1 MLGGLNQLIKS
12 FFRRVVFS
20 SQGFPIVLSLSIL
33 GVLLVLFRMKGI
45 EQDYEINKVKDQ
57 KTSLVFRNKE
67 LKAQKAS
74 QLSVKSLRQMAEMY
88 NLKRPKQDQII
99 IIP

>member
-1 MLGGLNQLIKS
+1 MFRGLKQLIKP

-20 SQGFPIVLSLSIL
+20 SEGLPIVLSLSIL

-45 EQDYEINKVKDQ
+45 EQDYQINKVEHK
-57 KTSLVFRNKE
+57 KKSLVFKNKE
-67 LKAQKAS
+67 LKAQKAG
-74 QLSVKSLRQMAEMY
+74 QLSVKNLRQMAERY
-88 NLKRPKQDQII
+88 NLQRPKQKQII